1 MQLLTIKPRAPS
13 KRVSLKTAQTS
24 MNTFEHTDKQFYT
37 TSVVNNFISLP
48 GFKKQMKR
56 YADDDKPK
64 NHQPPEKKLRDD
76 NLAE

>member
-48 GFKKQMKR
+48 GFKKQ
-56 YADDDKPK
+56 ADKLK
-64 NHQPPEKKLRDD
+64 NHQPPERKPRDD
-76 NLAE
+76 NVAE